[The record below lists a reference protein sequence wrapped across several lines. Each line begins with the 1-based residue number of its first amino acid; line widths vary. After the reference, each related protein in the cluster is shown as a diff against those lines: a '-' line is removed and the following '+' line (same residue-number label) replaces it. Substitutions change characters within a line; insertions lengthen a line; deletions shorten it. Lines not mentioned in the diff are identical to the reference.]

1 MPSGSPI
8 DREAL
13 HKIIWEASDRRNHKI
28 KIVQKDFAVFYGIA
42 VTHMSRLIKEFEKE
56 GRLKKVGARYRNV
69 GVYVVRD
76 PDTFNLEQPPQPT
89 GLQSAV

>member
-1 MPSGSPI
+1 MPQGTPI
-8 DREAL
+8 DRDAI
-13 HKIIWEASDRRNHKI
+13 HRKIWAASDRNHKV
-28 KIVQKDFAVFYGIA
+28 KIVQKDFAVFCGIA
-42 VTHMSRLIKEFEKE
+42 VTHMSRLIKEFEKD

-76 PDTFNLEQPPQPT
+76 PDTFNSPLPT